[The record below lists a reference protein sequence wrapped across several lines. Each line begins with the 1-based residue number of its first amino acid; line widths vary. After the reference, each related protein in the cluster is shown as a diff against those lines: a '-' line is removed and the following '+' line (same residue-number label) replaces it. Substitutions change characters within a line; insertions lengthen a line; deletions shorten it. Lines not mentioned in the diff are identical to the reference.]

1 MKSPL
6 AFGRIGR
13 TYRNVVRLRQILEV
27 LLAEGFGYVVVRMNL
42 HHLIRFPKRLGRYL
56 TAAVTPMTIPGQIR
70 RVVEELGPTFIK
82 FGQMLASRP
91 DILPPAYVSEFNQLQ
106 DRVAAVPFDEIKQV
120 LEAELGRPLGE
131 AFASFEPEPLA
142 SASLAQVY
150 AATLPGGDEVV
161 VKVQRPGI
169 REVIRTDLE
178 ILSFLAGVL
187 EERFPEVRP
196 IRPRELVEEFA
207 LNIGREVDF
216 VTEAGNTDRLRA
228 NLGDFEGVRVPR
240 VYWEYTTGKLLV
252 LERLE
257 GIRADDVRALDE
269 AGADRASIS
278 RRLVEC
284 FMKQVFED
292 GFYHADPHPGNVHVS
307 PAGDI
312 LLLDCGAA
320 GYLSED
326 TLDCLGA
333 VLQGFNDGD
342 YERVAT
348 EVVRLGGADEFLDM
362 NRFKNDAAAVV
373 GRYYA
378 MPLQYMRIGT
388 MLEEITILANR
399 HGVRLPR
406 ELIMLA
412 KTIVLLENLARKL
425 DPGLRLLDVATP
437 FARGLVKKRYAPA
450 ALARDLAYGFR
461 DFNYYLQEMPRDL
474 SILIKKVLRGKVTLG
489 LEHQGLASAMGEVDR
504 SANRLSFAIIV
515 ASVIVGSALV
525 FVAGAGPQIYG
536 YPVLGIVGFVVAGIL
551 GLSLA
556 VAMLRSGRL

>member
-1 MKSPL
+1 VKYPFV
-6 AFGRIGR
+6 FGRLGR
-13 TYRNVVRLRQILEV
+13 TYRNVVRLRHILEV

-42 HHLIRFPKRLGRYL
+42 HHLIRFPKRLSRYL

-91 DILPPAYVSEFNQLQ
+91 DVLPPAYVGEFNQLQ
-106 DRVAAVPFDEIKQV
+106 DSVAAVPFDDIKRT
-120 LEAELGRPLGE
+120 LEGELGRPLGE
-131 AFASFEPEPLA
+131 AFASFDTEPLA

-150 AATLPGGDEVV
+150 AATLPGDGRVV

-207 LNIGREVDF
+207 LNIRREVDF

-228 NLGDFEGVRVPR
+228 NLERFEGVRVPR
-240 VYWEYTTGKLLV
+240 VHWEYTTGKLLV

-269 AGADRASIS
+269 AGVDRKLLG

-320 GYLSED
+320 GYLSDE

-333 VLQGFNDGD
+333 LLQGFNDGD

-348 EVVRLGGADEFLDM
+348 EIIRLGGADELLDLS
-362 NRFKNDAAAVV
+362 RFKYDAAAVV

-378 MPLQYMRIGT
+378 MPLQYMRVGT
-388 MLEEITILANR
+388 MLEEVTVLASR
-399 HGVRLPR
+399 HGVRMPR

-412 KTIVLLENLARKL
+412 KTIMLLENLARKL
-425 DPGLRLLDVATP
+425 DPDLRLLDVAAP
-437 FARGLVKKRYAPA
+437 FARGLVKKRYAPG
-450 ALARDLAYGFR
+450 ALVRDLAYGFR
-461 DFNYYLQEMPRDL
+461 DLNYYLQEMPRDL
-474 SILIKKVLRGKVTLG
+474 SILVKKALRGKLTLG
-489 LEHQGLASAMGEVDR
+489 LEHRGLANAVAEIDR

-515 ASVIVGSALV
+515 ASIIVGSALV
-525 FVAGAGPQIYG
+525 FVAGAGPHIYD

>member
-1 MKSPL
+1 VKPPFV
-6 AFGRIGR
+6 FGRLGR
-13 TYRNVVRLRQILEV
+13 TYRHVVRLRHILEV

-42 HHLIRFPKRLGRYL
+42 HHLIRFPKRLRRYL

-91 DILPPAYVSEFNQLQ
+91 DVLPPAYVSEFNQLQ
-106 DRVAAVPFDEIKQV
+106 DRVAAVPFDDIKRT
-120 LEAELGRPLGE
+120 LESELGRPLGE
-131 AFASFEPEPLA
+131 VFAAFDPEPLA

-150 AATLPGGDEVV
+150 AAELPGGEQVV

-178 ILSFLAGVL
+178 IISFLAGIL

-207 LNIGREVDF
+207 LNINREIDF
-216 VTEAGNTDRLRA
+216 VTEAANTDRLRK
-228 NLGDFEGVRVPR
+228 NLEALEGVRVPR
-240 VYWEYTTGKLLV
+240 VHWEYTTGKLLV

-257 GIRADDVRALDE
+257 GIRADDVRDLDG
-269 AGADRASIS
+269 AGLDRVSLG

-320 GYLSED
+320 GYLSEE

-348 EVVRLGGADEFLDM
+348 EIIRLGGADELLDLS
-362 NRFKNDAAAVV
+362 RFKYDAAAVV

-378 MPLQYMRIGT
+378 MPLQYMRVGA
-388 MLEEITILANR
+388 MLEEISVLANR
-399 HGVRLPR
+399 HGIRLPR

-412 KTIVLLENLARKL
+412 KTVMLLENLARTL
-425 DPGLRLLDVATP
+425 DPDLRLLDIAAP
-437 FARGLVKKRYAPA
+437 FARGLLRKRYAPA
-450 ALARDLAYGFR
+450 ALVRDLAYGFR
-461 DFNYYLQEMPRDL
+461 DLNYYLREVPRDL
-474 SILIKKVLRGKVTLG
+474 STLVKKTLRGKLTLG
-489 LEHQGLASAMGEVDR
+489 LEHRGLADAVGEIDR

-515 ASVIVGSALV
+515 ASIVVGSALV
-525 FVAGAGPQIYG
+525 FVAGAGPHVYD